1 MGQIEIRF
9 QEVTTL
15 AEHIADQAAGIRRIA
30 EEALLQDI
38 CETKAVWQCESA
50 DLLCKKEV
58 KINGQIS
65 EEAVLLQQLSKELAE
80 RARTMYLAESAN
92 NLLAKTR
99 IYI

>member
-9 QEVTTL
+9 QEVMAL
-15 AEHIADQAAGIRRIA
+15 AEHVANEAAAIKSMA
-30 EEALLQDI
+30 EKTLLPDI
-38 CETKAVWQCESA
+38 CATKAVWQGESA

-58 KINGQIS
+58 KISEQIS
-65 EEAVLLQQLSKELAE
+65 EEAALLQEISEDLTE
-80 RARTMYLAESAN
+80 RAKAMYLAESAN